1 MTTITSPAATAR
13 ALPAFARGP
22 VLVVA
27 AAVGVLLTAVS
38 GRYGYFGDELYF
50 IAAGHHLAWG
60 YADQPPMLPLIA
72 LAMDTI
78 APGSLPVL
86 RIPATLATVA
96 GIVLTA
102 LLAREF
108 GGGRRAQ
115 LIAAGAF
122 ALSPNFLG
130 TGHLLAT
137 STVDPALWTALTW
150 LLVRWVRTRKDG
162 LLIAA
167 GVVTAV
173 AIQVKFLV
181 VAFWAVAI
189 VAVLVFGPRDLLRRP
204 AL

>member
-1 MTTITSPAATAR
+1 MTTITSPTLAR
-13 ALPAFARGP
+13 AVPEFARGP
-22 VLVVA
+22 VLAVA
-27 AAVGVLLTAVS
+27 AATAVLLTAVS

-96 GIVLTA
+96 GIVLAA

-115 LIAAGAF
+115 LTRRARMRCRRTSWA
-122 ALSPNFLG
+122 PG
-130 TGHLLAT
+130 TCWPPRH
-137 STVDPALWTALTW
+137 WTLHC
-150 LLVRWVRTRKDG
+150 G
-162 LLIAA
+162 
-167 GVVTAV
+167 
-173 AIQVKFLV
+173 
-181 VAFWAVAI
+181 
-189 VAVLVFGPRDLLRRP
+189 RP
-204 AL
+204 